1 MGVEN
6 TTDFPTLVQTRSGS
20 RVKEI
25 RFPFLSLPKMKAPL
39 VLNNMKLVLLLQKIA
54 QMTTDAI
61 TCIARIEKFQSYPDK
76 FY

>member
-39 VLNNMKLVLLLQKIA
+39 VLKQYEISFIITENSLNDNRRYYMYSEDRKIP
-54 QMTTDAI
+54 I
-61 TCIARIEKFQSYPDK
+61 VS
-76 FY
+76 